1 QTENL
6 FREIIGIAM
15 RRLKKLTLQDLLLV
29 VPALVTAIL
38 LRVLRPVVT
47 IRFRNLPADEIG
59 PLTIVS
65 QNYLRIKE
73 TQQKKRQYDF
83 WYLKDSVKVSNDYML
98 NFVKSQIKVRRSRF
112 IELVAAI
119 SEKLPG
125 AQHHQIESE
134 IRITLLEGVG
144 KKLKLPQKDRD
155 SSSEY
160 VKKIGIDPQ
169 KEFIAL
175 MVRDGAYKSD
185 IVQANTQ
192 VRTDKEIYR
201 NQDINDYLQVAEK
214 FVSMNV
220 QVVRMGAKVERP
232 FTSNSPLIID
242 YASSGMRTEAAD
254 IYLAS
259 ECAMCISTNLGF
271 DHIAAMSG
279 KLRVITNQALII
291 QASTL
296 FYSTDVFILQRF
308 IERSSGRLLTLSE
321 SLQFAEI
328 RNLDWYH
335 KVIDR
340 GLDFVRNTPE
350 EILEAS
356 LEGWQRSKGQ
366 WVDSPEG
373 LELQAKYWHIYD
385 TFFPEH
391 KDRFLNGR
399 PHVGASFLRNNK
411 SWLA

>member
-1 QTENL
+1 
-6 FREIIGIAM
+6 M

-38 LRVLRPVVT
+38 LRVLRPIVT

-59 PLTIVS
+59 PLTAVS
-65 QNYLRIKE
+65 QHYLRIKE
-73 TQQKKRQYDF
+73 TQLKKRQLDF

-98 NFVKSQIKVRRSRF
+98 NFIKSQVKVYSSRF

-192 VRTDKEIYR
+192 LRTDKEIYR

-214 FVSMNV
+214 FASMNV
-220 QVVRMGAKVERP
+220 QIVRMGAKVERP

-242 YASSGMRTEAAD
+242 YASTGMRTETAD

-399 PHVGASFLRNNK
+399 PHVGTSFLRNNK

>member
-1 QTENL
+1 
-6 FREIIGIAM
+6 M

-59 PLTIVS
+59 PLTVVS
-65 QNYLRIKE
+65 QHYLRIKE
-73 TQQKKRQYDF
+73 TQQKKRQLDF

-98 NFVKSQIKVRRSRF
+98 NFVKSLIKIHRSRF

-214 FVSMNV
+214 FASMNV
-220 QVVRMGAKVERP
+220 QIVRMGAKVERP

-242 YASSGMRTEAAD
+242 YASTGMRTEAAD

-399 PHVGASFLRNNK
+399 PHVGTSFLRNNK

>member
-1 QTENL
+1 
-6 FREIIGIAM
+6 M
-15 RRLKKLTLQDLLLV
+15 RRFKKLTLQDLLLV

-59 PLTIVS
+59 PLTVVS
-65 QNYLRIKE
+65 QHYLRIKE
-73 TQQKKRQYDF
+73 TQQKKRQLDF

-98 NFVKSQIKVRRSRF
+98 SFVKSQIKVRRSRF

-214 FVSMNV
+214 FASMNV
-220 QVVRMGAKVERP
+220 QIVRMGAKVERP

-242 YASSGMRTEAAD
+242 YASTGMRTEAAD

-399 PHVGASFLRNNK
+399 PHVGTSFLRNNK

>member
-1 QTENL
+1 
-6 FREIIGIAM
+6 M

-59 PLTIVS
+59 PLTVVS
-65 QNYLRIKE
+65 QHYLRIKE
-73 TQQKKRQYDF
+73 TQQKKRQLDF

-98 NFVKSQIKVRRSRF
+98 SFVKSQIKVRRSRF

-119 SEKLPG
+119 SEALPG

-144 KKLKLPQKDRD
+144 KKLKLPQKDCD
-155 SSSEY
+155 SSSGY

-214 FVSMNV
+214 FASMNV
-220 QVVRMGAKVERP
+220 QIVRMGAKVERP

-242 YASSGMRTEAAD
+242 YASTGMRTEAAD

-399 PHVGASFLRNNK
+399 PHVGTSFLRNNK

>member
-1 QTENL
+1 
-6 FREIIGIAM
+6 M

-38 LRVLRPVVT
+38 LRVLRPIVT

-59 PLTIVS
+59 PLTVVS
-65 QNYLRIKE
+65 QHYLRIKE
-73 TQQKKRQYDF
+73 TQQKKRQIDF

-98 NFVKSQIKVRRSRF
+98 NFVKSQIKVHRSRF

-119 SEKLPG
+119 SEKLPV
-125 AQHHQIESE
+125 AQYHQIESE

-144 KKLKLPQKDRD
+144 RKLKLPQKDCD

-192 VRTDKEIYR
+192 LRTDKEIYR

-214 FVSMNV
+214 FASMNV
-220 QVVRMGAKVERP
+220 QIVRMGAKVERQ

-242 YASSGMRTEAAD
+242 YASTGMRTEAAD

-366 WVDSPEG
+366 WVDSPG
-373 LELQAKYWHIYD
+373 DLELQAKYWHIYD

>member
-1 QTENL
+1 
-6 FREIIGIAM
+6 M

-47 IRFRNLPADEIG
+47 IRFRNMPADEIG
-59 PLTIVS
+59 PLTVVS
-65 QNYLRIKE
+65 QHYLRIKE
-73 TQQKKRQYDF
+73 TQQKKRQLDF

-98 NFVKSQIKVRRSRF
+98 NFVKSQIKVHSSRF

-144 KKLKLPQKDRD
+144 KKLKLPQKDCD
-155 SSSEY
+155 SSSGY

-214 FVSMNV
+214 FASMNV
-220 QVVRMGAKVERP
+220 QIVRMGAKVERP

-242 YASSGMRTEAAD
+242 YASTGMRTEASD

-321 SLQFAEI
+321 SLQFEEI

-399 PHVGASFLRNNK
+399 PHVGTSFLRNNK

>member
-1 QTENL
+1 
-6 FREIIGIAM
+6 M
-15 RRLKKLTLQDLLLV
+15 RRLKKLTLQDLLLA
-29 VPALVTAIL
+29 VPALVTAIF
-38 LRVLRPVVT
+38 LRVLRPIVT

-59 PLTIVS
+59 PLTVVS
-65 QNYLRIKE
+65 QHYLRIKE
-73 TQQKKRQYDF
+73 TQQKKRQLDF

-98 NFVKSQIKVRRSRF
+98 NFVKSQVNVHRSRF

-125 AQHHQIESE
+125 AKHHQIESE

-144 KKLKLPQKDRD
+144 RKLKLPQKDCD
-155 SSSEY
+155 SNSEY

-192 VRTDKEIYR
+192 LRTDKEIYR

-214 FVSMNV
+214 FASMNV
-220 QVVRMGAKVERP
+220 QIVRMGAKVERQ
-232 FTSNSPLIID
+232 FNSNSPLIID
-242 YASSGMRTEAAD
+242 YASTGMRTEAAD

-308 IERSSGRLLTLSE
+308 MERSSGRLLTLSE

-366 WVDSPEG
+366 WVDSPG
-373 LELQAKYWHIYD
+373 DLELQAKYWHIYD

>member
-1 QTENL
+1 
-6 FREIIGIAM
+6 M

-38 LRVLRPVVT
+38 LRVLRPIVT

-59 PLTIVS
+59 PLTVVS
-65 QNYLRIKE
+65 QHYLRIKE
-73 TQQKKRQYDF
+73 TQQKKRELDF

-98 NFVKSQIKVRRSRF
+98 SFVKSQIKVRRSRF

-160 VKKIGIDPQ
+160 AKKIGIDPQ

-214 FVSMNV
+214 FASMNV
-220 QVVRMGAKVERP
+220 QIVRMGAKVERP

-399 PHVGASFLRNNK
+399 PHVGTSFLRNNK

>member
-1 QTENL
+1 
-6 FREIIGIAM
+6 M

-38 LRVLRPVVT
+38 LRVLRPIVT

-59 PLTIVS
+59 PLTVVS
-65 QNYLRIKE
+65 QHYLRIKE
-73 TQQKKRQYDF
+73 TQQKKRQLDF

-98 NFVKSQIKVRRSRF
+98 NFVKSQVKVHSSRF

-201 NQDINDYLQVAEK
+201 NQDVNDYLQVAEK
-214 FVSMNV
+214 FASMNV
-220 QVVRMGAKVERP
+220 QIVRMGAKVERP

-242 YASSGMRTEAAD
+242 YASTGMRTEAAD

>member
-1 QTENL
+1 
-6 FREIIGIAM
+6 M

-38 LRVLRPVVT
+38 LRVLRPIVT

-59 PLTIVS
+59 PLTVVS
-65 QNYLRIKE
+65 QHYLRIKE
-73 TQQKKRQYDF
+73 TQQKKRQLDF

-144 KKLKLPQKDRD
+144 KKLKLPQKDCD

-201 NQDINDYLQVAEK
+201 NQNINDYLQVAEK
-214 FVSMNV
+214 FASMNV
-220 QVVRMGAKVERP
+220 QIVRMGAKVERP

-242 YASSGMRTEAAD
+242 YASTGMRTEAAD

-399 PHVGASFLRNNK
+399 PHVGTSFLRNNK

>member
-1 QTENL
+1 
-6 FREIIGIAM
+6 M

-29 VPALVTAIL
+29 VPALVTTIF
-38 LRVLRPVVT
+38 LRVLRPIVT

-59 PLTIVS
+59 PLTVVS
-65 QNYLRIKE
+65 QHYLRIKE
-73 TQQKKRQYDF
+73 TQQKKRQIDF

-98 NFVKSQIKVRRSRF
+98 NFVKSQIKVHRSRF

-144 KKLKLPQKDRD
+144 RKLKLPQKDCD

-192 VRTDKEIYR
+192 LRTDKEIYR

-214 FVSMNV
+214 FASMNV
-220 QVVRMGAKVERP
+220 QIVRMGAKVERP

-242 YASSGMRTEAAD
+242 YASTGMRTEAAD

-308 IERSSGRLLTLSE
+308 FERSSGRLLTLSE

-366 WVDSPEG
+366 WVDLPG
-373 LELQAKYWHIYD
+373 DLELQAKYWHIYD

>member
-1 QTENL
+1 
-6 FREIIGIAM
+6 M
-15 RRLKKLTLQDLLLV
+15 RRLKKLTLQDLLLAI
-29 VPALVTAIL
+29 PALVTAIF
-38 LRVLRPVVT
+38 LRVLRPIVT

-59 PLTIVS
+59 PLTVVS
-65 QNYLRIKE
+65 QHYLRIKE
-73 TQQKKRQYDF
+73 TQQKKRRLDF

-98 NFVKSQIKVRRSRF
+98 NFVKSQIKVHRSRF

-144 KKLKLPQKDRD
+144 RKLKLPQKDCD

-192 VRTDKEIYR
+192 LRTDKEIYR

-214 FVSMNV
+214 FASMNV
-220 QVVRMGAKVERP
+220 QIVRMGAKVERQ

-242 YASSGMRTEAAD
+242 YASTGMRTEAAD

-366 WVDSPEG
+366 WVDLPG
-373 LELQAKYWHIYD
+373 DLELQAKYWHIYD

>member
-1 QTENL
+1 
-6 FREIIGIAM
+6 M

-38 LRVLRPVVT
+38 LRVLRPIVT

-59 PLTIVS
+59 PLTVVS
-65 QNYLRIKE
+65 QHYLRIKE
-73 TQQKKRQYDF
+73 TQQKKRQCDF

-201 NQDINDYLQVAEK
+201 NQNINDYLQVAEK
-214 FVSMNV
+214 FASMNV
-220 QVVRMGAKVERP
+220 QIVRMGAKVERP

-242 YASSGMRTEAAD
+242 YASTGMRTEAAD

>member
-1 QTENL
+1 
-6 FREIIGIAM
+6 M

-47 IRFRNLPADEIG
+47 IRFRNMPADEIG
-59 PLTIVS
+59 PLTVVS
-65 QNYLRIKE
+65 QHYLRIKD
-73 TQQKKRQYDF
+73 TQQKKRQLDF

-98 NFVKSQIKVRRSRF
+98 NFVKSQIKVRSSRF

-201 NQDINDYLQVAEK
+201 NQDVNDYLQVAER
-214 FVSMNV
+214 FASMNV
-220 QVVRMGAKVERP
+220 QIIRMGAKVERP

-242 YASSGMRTEAAD
+242 YASTGMRTEAAD

-350 EILEAS
+350 EILEVS

-399 PHVGASFLRNNK
+399 PHVGTSFLRNNK

>member
-1 QTENL
+1 
-6 FREIIGIAM
+6 M

-59 PLTIVS
+59 PLTVVS
-65 QNYLRIKE
+65 QHYLRMKE
-73 TQQKKRQYDF
+73 TQQKKRQFDF

-98 NFVKSQIKVRRSRF
+98 SFVKSRIKVRRSRF

-125 AQHHQIESE
+125 AQHYQIESE

-144 KKLKLPQKDRD
+144 KKLKLPQKDCD

-192 VRTDKEIYR
+192 LRTDKEIYR

-214 FVSMNV
+214 FASMNV
-220 QVVRMGAKVERP
+220 QIVRMGAKVERP

-242 YASSGMRTEAAD
+242 YASTGMRTEAAD

-399 PHVGASFLRNNK
+399 PHVGTSFLRNNK

>member
-1 QTENL
+1 
-6 FREIIGIAM
+6 M

-38 LRVLRPVVT
+38 LRVLRPIVT

-59 PLTIVS
+59 PLTVVS
-65 QNYLRIKE
+65 QHYLRIKE
-73 TQQKKRQYDF
+73 TQQKKRQLDF

-214 FVSMNV
+214 FASMNV
-220 QVVRMGAKVERP
+220 QIVRMGAKVERP

-242 YASSGMRTEAAD
+242 YASTGMRTEAAD

-399 PHVGASFLRNNK
+399 PHVGTSFLRNNK

>member
-1 QTENL
+1 
-6 FREIIGIAM
+6 M

-38 LRVLRPVVT
+38 LRVLRPIVT

-59 PLTIVS
+59 PLTVVS
-65 QNYLRIKE
+65 QHYLRIKE
-73 TQQKKRQYDF
+73 TQQKKRQLDF

-98 NFVKSQIKVRRSRF
+98 NFVKSQIKVHSSRF

-214 FVSMNV
+214 FASMNV
-220 QVVRMGAKVERP
+220 QIVRMGAKVERP

-242 YASSGMRTEAAD
+242 YASTGMRTEAAD

>member
-1 QTENL
+1 
-6 FREIIGIAM
+6 M

-38 LRVLRPVVT
+38 LRVLRPIVT

-59 PLTIVS
+59 PLTVVS
-65 QNYLRIKE
+65 QHYLRIKE
-73 TQQKKRQYDF
+73 TQQKKRQLDF

-98 NFVKSQIKVRRSRF
+98 SFVKSQVKVHSSRF

-201 NQDINDYLQVAEK
+201 NQDVNDYLQVAEK
-214 FVSMNV
+214 FASMNV
-220 QVVRMGAKVERP
+220 QIVRMGAKVERP

-242 YASSGMRTEAAD
+242 YASTGMRTEAAD

-399 PHVGASFLRNNK
+399 PHVGTSFLRNNK

>member
-1 QTENL
+1 
-6 FREIIGIAM
+6 M

-38 LRVLRPVVT
+38 LRVLRPIVT

-59 PLTIVS
+59 PLTVVS
-65 QNYLRIKE
+65 QHYLRIKE
-73 TQQKKRQYDF
+73 TQQKKRQLDF

-98 NFVKSQIKVRRSRF
+98 NFVKSLIKIHRSRF

-119 SEKLPG
+119 SEKLRG

-201 NQDINDYLQVAEK
+201 NQNINDYLQVAEK
-214 FVSMNV
+214 FASMNV
-220 QVVRMGAKVERP
+220 QIVRMGAKVERP

-242 YASSGMRTEAAD
+242 YASTGMRTEAAD

-399 PHVGASFLRNNK
+399 PHVGTSFLRNNK

>member
-1 QTENL
+1 
-6 FREIIGIAM
+6 M
-15 RRLKKLTLQDLLLV
+15 RRFKKLTLQDLLLV

-59 PLTIVS
+59 PLTVVS
-65 QNYLRIKE
+65 QHYLRIKE
-73 TQQKKRQYDF
+73 TQQKKRQLDF

-119 SEKLPG
+119 SEKVPG

-144 KKLKLPQKDRD
+144 KKLKLPQKDCD
-155 SSSEY
+155 SSSGY

-192 VRTDKEIYR
+192 LRTDKEIYR

-214 FVSMNV
+214 FASMNV
-220 QVVRMGAKVERP
+220 QIVRMGAKVERP

-242 YASSGMRTEAAD
+242 YASTGMRTEAAD

-366 WVDSPEG
+366 WVDFPEG

-399 PHVGASFLRNNK
+399 PHVGTSFLRNNK

>member
-1 QTENL
+1 
-6 FREIIGIAM
+6 M
-15 RRLKKLTLQDLLLV
+15 RRFKKLTLQDLLLV

-38 LRVLRPVVT
+38 LRVLRPVVI
-47 IRFRNLPADEIG
+47 IRFRNMPADEIG
-59 PLTIVS
+59 PLTVVS
-65 QNYLRIKE
+65 QHYLRIKE
-73 TQQKKRQYDF
+73 TQQKKRQLDF

-98 NFVKSQIKVRRSRF
+98 NFVKSQIKVHSSRF

-144 KKLKLPQKDRD
+144 KKLKLPQKDCD
-155 SSSEY
+155 SSSGY

-201 NQDINDYLQVAEK
+201 NQNINDYLQVAEK
-214 FVSMNV
+214 FASMNV
-220 QVVRMGAKVERP
+220 QIVRMGAKVERP

-242 YASSGMRTEAAD
+242 YASTGMRTEAAD

-321 SLQFAEI
+321 SLQVAEI

-335 KVIDR
+335 KVIDL
-340 GLDFVRNTPE
+340 GLGFVRNTPE

-385 TFFPEH
+385 TFFPQH

-399 PHVGASFLRNNK
+399 PHVGTSFLRNNK

>member
-1 QTENL
+1 
-6 FREIIGIAM
+6 M

-29 VPALVTAIL
+29 VPALVTAIF
-38 LRVLRPVVT
+38 LRVLRPIVT

-59 PLTIVS
+59 PLTVVS
-65 QNYLRIKE
+65 QHYLRIKE
-73 TQQKKRQYDF
+73 TQQKKRQLDF

-98 NFVKSQIKVRRSRF
+98 NFVKSQIKVHRSRF

-144 KKLKLPQKDRD
+144 RKLKLPQKDCD

-192 VRTDKEIYR
+192 LRTDKEIYR

-214 FVSMNV
+214 FASMNV
-220 QVVRMGAKVERP
+220 QIVRMGAKVERQ

-242 YASSGMRTEAAD
+242 YASTGMRTEAAD

-308 IERSSGRLLTLSE
+308 FERSSGRLLTLSE

-366 WVDSPEG
+366 WVDLPG
-373 LELQAKYWHIYD
+373 DLELQAKYWHIYD

>member
-1 QTENL
+1 
-6 FREIIGIAM
+6 M

-38 LRVLRPVVT
+38 LRALRPIVT

-59 PLTIVS
+59 PLTVVS
-65 QNYLRIKE
+65 QHYLRIKE
-73 TQQKKRQYDF
+73 TQQKKRQLDF

-98 NFVKSQIKVRRSRF
+98 SFVKSQVKVHRSRF

-144 KKLKLPQKDRD
+144 KKLKLPRKDRD
-155 SSSEY
+155 SNSEY

-201 NQDINDYLQVAEK
+201 NQDVNDYLQVAER
-214 FVSMNV
+214 FASMNV
-220 QVVRMGAKVERP
+220 QIIRMGAKVERP

-242 YASSGMRTEAAD
+242 YASTGMRTEAAD

-399 PHVGASFLRNNK
+399 PHVGTSFLRNNK